1 MSLTEFKLN
10 QIKTGHACLFVGQG
24 SSQLAS
30 KLVGKKVEFGMNQG
44 ILFTEDL
51 SNYHFEHLFACIK
64 GLGKKNIR
72 NFHGRQVDGDVKKVM
87 VIDNVKVLPAR
98 ATELVALVS
107 DKVAMSKSLVV
118 CVFEKNEDV
127 PEGLKDACSHVF
139 RLSEGY
145 PTVVE
150 TDGQVF
156 HM

>member
-10 QIKTGHACLFVGQG
+10 QIKTGHSCLFVGQD

-30 KLVGKKVEFGMNQG
+30 KLVCKKVEFGMNKGLLLTHEPSKYQCEHH
-44 ILFTEDL
+44 FTQI
-51 SNYHFEHLFACIK
+51 S
-64 GLGKKNIR
+64 GLGKKNVR
-72 NFHGRQVDGDVKKVM
+72 NFHKGQVEGQDKKILV
-87 VIDNVKVLPAR
+87 VDNVKVLPAR
-98 ATELVALVS
+98 GAELVALVS
-107 DKVAMSKSLVV
+107 DSVAMSKSLVV

-127 PEGLKDACSHVF
+127 PNGLKEACSHVF

-150 TDGQVF
+150 TEGQVF